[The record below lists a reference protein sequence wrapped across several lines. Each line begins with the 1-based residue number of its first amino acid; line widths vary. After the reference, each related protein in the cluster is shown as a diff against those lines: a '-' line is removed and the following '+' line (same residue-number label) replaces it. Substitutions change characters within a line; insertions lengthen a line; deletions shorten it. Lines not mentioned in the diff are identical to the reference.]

1 LIEKFIFSMN
11 AFDHSLRYD
20 KRMHAADIRGSIAY
34 AKALALVGI
43 LTDDEKTKITDGLK
57 LVGEEW
63 QTGVVR
69 GILLS
74 STAKSL
80 PKLTIEG
87 CVA

>member
-1 LIEKFIFSMN
+1 MN

-63 QTGVVR
+63 QTGMVR
-69 GILLS
+69 SLLFS
-74 STAKSL
+74 CSAKNL
-80 PKLTIEG
+80 HKLTIEG
-87 CVA
+87 CVVSDSAR